1 MVKQDNDPTQQRRSS
16 GGFQGAGRTL
26 GSSSNNTA
34 GNSPSKPNA
43 EEVRRLRLARLAALE
58 NRGGGTSKS
67 SLSKPK
73 SKTPPPKPKPKTPPP
88 KQKQPKSPPPKSKK
102 VEEEPKA
109 EEQEDEEL
117 RAALALSMRCP
128 SETDSEDDED
138 KTQPHSKRRH
148 SPTPKEE
155 EKDDADATTNTEKSG
170 EALSTKHLQNFSS
183 IMWDTYTTT
192 REDKS
197 RWKNQ
202 GIHPSS
208 SLFTLGDAAM
218 MMDVEEEE
226 TKLPEEGEEDVLL
239 QGSFKMWGLT
249 QSHGGPCGVLA
260 AVQAEMLRLLLFG
273 VKDDDDEE
281 DEYLYYPTLPPQN
294 ERNNNKEITK
304 EMVKEAMA
312 KSIGMI
318 LARAAVMPSL
328 NMDEKKVKEKDD
340 DGAVVRLVLPI
351 ISSQTEEEEKEQND
365 DKEEAYKG
373 LNWQALEPWDSSHK
387 KEETSNVEQ
396 LGVWIIHTPQPIPES
411 QYKKLPQSASLSI
424 QQQQQLWTD
433 KPESKRQRN
442 DTTTT
447 STNDK
452 KRCRIE
458 EMIALA
464 NAVSNFLLHGD
475 KNEDKREK
483 EKTNEE
489 EEEKEKTNVG
499 KTISP
504 PLKYF
509 LSPGGVML
517 LTLSLVESRGVDCVR
532 NDMDDPANTLTS
544 QFGHSSQ
551 ELINLLLTGQAV
563 SNVFDNTLTV
573 SGALSCRGVQSR
585 PFVGYLSLLESL
597 RYCEV
602 GGYYKSPSFPI
613 WVVGSQNHFS
623 VLFGDERCLKES
635 KSDVLLEKCRRA
647 FKAVEGGE
655 ENGFIEVSALGK
667 VIDSL
672 DLRDKVGGDNGVQTL
687 AAALEVSGAGII
699 LWDDF
704 WKASSRLLTGASIES
719 VLQEEEPAEDKPPLL
734 LTQHGE
740 PTSAN
745 ASKPSTMES
754 DEELAKFLAAEWG
767 SQDQS
772 VGSGAQAGQTPEQ
785 SSAGA
790 SYASSS
796 SRQKSDEEIARE
808 LQAQWDAELDGN
820 VSNNTS
826 GGSREGH
833 RVTFNLQEGT
843 DAVSA
848 IDIDS
853 DTYNDDAEMT
863 TVQGGNFSV
872 EEGKTGDSKM
882 SPEEK
887 CQDTNNGD
895 ADKDLASQTARSA
908 SGGSAKQP
916 HKLNFEKLGDSFP
929 LYHYNGLR
937 GGALTS
943 FRVTRLT
950 PEEAVGASIALSS
963 NSGGGGHGG
972 SSHGGLAGVSRSSS
986 GGDLEDVVRTKWP
999 SCVFNWGGKN
1009 PPFID

>member
-1 MVKQDNDPTQQRRSS
+1 
-16 GGFQGAGRTL
+16 
-26 GSSSNNTA
+26 
-34 GNSPSKPNA
+34 
-43 EEVRRLRLARLAALE
+43 
-58 NRGGGTSKS
+58 
-67 SLSKPK
+67 
-73 SKTPPPKPKPKTPPP
+73 
-88 KQKQPKSPPPKSKK
+88 
-102 VEEEPKA
+102 
-109 EEQEDEEL
+109 
-117 RAALALSMRCP
+117 
-128 SETDSEDDED
+128 
-138 KTQPHSKRRH
+138 
-148 SPTPKEE
+148 
-155 EKDDADATTNTEKSG
+155 
-170 EALSTKHLQNFSS
+170 
-183 IMWDTYTTT
+183 
-192 REDKS
+192 
-197 RWKNQ
+197 
-202 GIHPSS
+202 
-208 SLFTLGDAAM
+208 
-218 MMDVEEEE
+218 
-226 TKLPEEGEEDVLL
+226 
-239 QGSFKMWGLT
+239 
-249 QSHGGPCGVLA
+249 
-260 AVQAEMLRLLLFG
+260 
-273 VKDDDDEE
+273 
-281 DEYLYYPTLPPQN
+281 
-294 ERNNNKEITK
+294 
-304 EMVKEAMA
+304 
-312 KSIGMI
+312 
-318 LARAAVMPSL
+318 
-328 NMDEKKVKEKDD
+328 
-340 DGAVVRLVLPI
+340 
-351 ISSQTEEEEKEQND
+351 
-365 DKEEAYKG
+365 
-373 LNWQALEPWDSSHK
+373 
-387 KEETSNVEQ
+387 
-396 LGVWIIHTPQPIPES
+396 
-411 QYKKLPQSASLSI
+411 
-424 QQQQQLWTD
+424 
-433 KPESKRQRN
+433 
-442 DTTTT
+442 
-447 STNDK
+447 
-452 KRCRIE
+452 
-458 EMIALA
+458 
-464 NAVSNFLLHGD
+464 
-475 KNEDKREK
+475 
-483 EKTNEE
+483 
-489 EEEKEKTNVG
+489 
-499 KTISP
+499 
-504 PLKYF
+504 
-509 LSPGGVML
+509 ML

-863 TVQGGNFSV
+863 TVQGGNISV

-895 ADKDLASQTARSA
+895 ADKDLASQTAGSA